1 MVTAT
6 PPVVAQPAAGLVGV
20 AVVRWVWFL
29 IVVLPPTAL
38 TEPAAGLLEVG
49 AVGRV

>member
-1 MVTAT
+1 MVGL
-6 PPVVAQPAAGLVGV
+6 PSPVLAQPAAGPVGV

-38 TEPAAGLLEVG
+38 TEPAAVLLEVG
-49 AVGRV
+49 VVGWV